1 MSVNGIRQNS
11 LVLYKGRPARVTSI
25 HKKKIE
31 IETDDGQSLSVR
43 PKDVNLLHP
52 GPIGSLNDLVSLEGE
67 IDTAW
72 ELVSGNTITLIDLAD
87 LAYGDYSPSSA
98 WAAWQWVEDGLLFQ
112 GTPENIYAQTAPE
125 VAEEKAARKEK
136 EEEQQAWNEFL
147 NRLKV
152 GQYLPNGEI
161 YLEEVAALARGER
174 DKSRVMKALGQL
186 ETPENA
192 HALLLKTGYWDET
205 YNPYPARLGLT
216 TSEPESKISTLE
228 DEYRRDLTHL
238 LSLAIDDAGSKDP
251 DDAIGL
257 EGNRLWVH
265 IADVAALVSPGSP
278 ADIEAMARG
287 SNIYLPEGTVNMLPS
302 TATANLGLGLAE
314 ISPALSFGIDL
325 GPDGTTTGLE
335 ITPSWVRVTR
345 LTYEEAEERLDT
357 SPLRE
362 LYQLAQSYEAR
373 RLENGAI
380 QIDLPEVKVSVEDGC
395 VSIRPLPA
403 LRSRDLVREA
413 MLMTG
418 EAVGRFALENDIP
431 LPYTGQDRP
440 VDDIPPATNLS
451 ETYAIR
457 RLMKPSQ
464 QTIKPSPHAGLGM
477 ELYVQVTSPLRRY
490 LDLVVHQQLRAFFRG
505 DDLLDGKA
513 LMGRVGATEAIIG
526 NARWAE
532 RRSLEHWTLV
542 YLLQNPGWH
551 GEGIIV
557 DKRGKRDVVLIPELA
572 LETQLYQRKDLPLNS
587 RISVEIE
594 EVDLAFLETYF
605 RRIS

>member
-1 MSVNGIRQNS
+1 MSVNGIRQDS

-25 HKKKIE
+25 GKKKLE
-31 IETDDGQSLSVR
+31 IETDAGQSLSVR

-52 GPIGSLNDLVSLEGE
+52 GPIESLNDLVSVEGE

-72 ELVSGNTITLIDLAD
+72 ELVSGNIISLIELAD

-98 WAAWQWVEDGLLFQ
+98 WAAWQLVEDGLLFK
-112 GTPENIYAQTAPE
+112 GTPESIYAQTATE
-125 VAEEKAARKEK
+125 VAEEKAARREK
-136 EEEQQAWNEFL
+136 IEEQRAWDEFL
-147 NRLKV
+147 DRLQE
-152 GQYLPNGEI
+152 GQYLLEDERF
-161 YLEEVAALARGER
+161 LEEVAALARGER
-174 DKSRVMKALGQL
+174 ENSRVMKALGQL
-186 ETPENA
+186 ENPENA
-192 HALLLKTGYWDET
+192 HSLLLKTGYWDVT
-205 YNPYPARLGLT
+205 DNPYPARVGLT
-216 TSEPESKISTLE
+216 ISEPESVISTLE
-228 DEYRRDLTHL
+228 DEPRRDLTHL
-238 LSLAIDDAGSKDP
+238 LSLAIDDAGTEDP

-257 EGNRLWVH
+257 EENRLWVH
-265 IADVAALVSPGSP
+265 IADVAALVPPGSP
-278 ADIEAMARG
+278 ADIEAMTRG
-287 SNIYLPEGTVNMLPS
+287 SNIYLPEGTVTMLPHEA
-302 TATANLGLGLAE
+302 TATLGLGLVE

-335 ITPSWVRVTR
+335 IIPSWIRVTR
-345 LTYEEAEERLDT
+345 LTYEEAEERLDA
-357 SPLRE
+357 SPFRE

-418 EAVGRFALENDIP
+418 EAVGRFALDKDIP
-431 LPYTGQDRP
+431 IPYTGQDRP
-440 VDDIPPATNLS
+440 VDDIPPATSLS
-451 ETYAIR
+451 ETFAILR
-457 RLMKPSQ
+457 QMKPSQ
-464 QTIKPSPHAGLGM
+464 QTIRPAHHAGLGM

-490 LDLVVHQQLRAFFRG
+490 LDLVVHQQLRSFLRG
-505 DDLLDGKA
+505 HEMLDGKA
-513 LMGRVGATEAIIG
+513 LMERVGAAEAIIG

-542 YLLQNPGWH
+542 YLLQNPGWR

-587 RISVEIE
+587 KIVVEIDD
-594 EVDLAFLETYF
+594 VDLAFLEPYF